1 MVSRDM
7 PNIPEEVACVTT
19 LGSLL
24 GIAMAN
30 VQDAPSVFGPTE
42 RGIDVVFDLEGRR
55 IGAQHTVFHFD
66 EGTPGQRGSQARA
79 TEERAARQTTG
90 ATAMWID
97 PNWQRALVYRINE
110 KIDIADRHDNR
121 DVVAATWLVV
131 SALLPRHGAAASTA
145 ILEALITT
153 TELDRL
159 FNAALTASR
168 FDRVYLMLHLGQVV
182 FGWHRGGVWQRVADP
197 DARGREEGRRQALGT
212 LDLIRRHG
220 RGEL

>member
-1 MVSRDM
+1 M

-79 TEERAARQTTG
+79 TSSLPVPGTSPTSMTRPGSRVRCGNFSGRSATRAG
-90 ATAMWID
+90 CC
-97 PNWQRALVYRINE
+97 
-110 KIDIADRHDNR
+110 
-121 DVVAATWLVV
+121 
-131 SALLPRHGAAASTA
+131 ALLAPT
-145 ILEALITT
+145 
-153 TELDRL
+153 
-159 FNAALTASR
+159 
-168 FDRVYLMLHLGQVV
+168 
-182 FGWHRGGVWQRVADP
+182 WW
-197 DARGREEGRRQALGT
+197 
-212 LDLIRRHG
+212 
-220 RGEL
+220 